1 MDIKF
6 SSFSVWLVFEEV
18 CRERYFSGFKH
29 YLSLRE
35 TENKSTILTRISSLP
50 LYREESSLVDIFIL
64 EILVIYL
71 ESLSLAHNDDHAR
84 GKENLLT

>member
-1 MDIKF
+1 LKKCVGKDI
-6 SSFSVWLVFEEV
+6 SLASNTT
-18 CRERYFSGFKH
+18 
-29 YLSLRE
+29 YLCDKQ
-35 TENKSTILTRISSLP
+35 NKSTILTRTSSLP